1 MGITIAISFYN
12 ADHYLLDS
20 IKSVFAQTYQN
31 WELILIDD
39 GSTDRSL
46 EIANSIKDSRVRVI
60 SDGKNKKLAGRLNE
74 VTELAKYDFIARMD
88 ADDLMVP
95 NRLEIQMKVLENNPE
110 FDIVTSGVYS
120 ALNDLTIIGK
130 RGTDYKGVSFE
141 EIISRKKG
149 VTHAAV
155 LARKSWYKRN
165 KYNENLKI
173 AQDLEL
179 WTRSSV
185 NNDLKVISLK
195 EPLYIYREEGNV
207 TFKKLL
213 AAYIIE
219 RGLIKHYKGLLN
231 KLYLKSLIKSLA
243 INGLK
248 IFQLQRDFQK
258 KRNHGLDTKEL
269 HDVSKIIAGIRATKI
284 PGL

>member
-130 RGTDYKGVSFE
+130 RGTDYKGVSFK

-179 WTRSSV
+179 WTRSSF

-213 AAYIIE
+213 AAYTTE
-219 RGLIKHYKGLLN
+219 RGLINHYKGLLN
-231 KLYLKSLIKSLA
+231 KLYIKSLIKSLA
-243 INGLK
+243 INVLK